1 MSKMSRMLSGKML
14 LVLLMGFVSGLP
26 LFLVGSTLQAWM
38 KDAGVDL
45 TVIGLF
51 SLVGLPYTLKFLWA
65 PLMDRYTVLPGLG
78 RRRSWMLLSQIL
90 LGVSIV
96 ALGLSDPQGA
106 PAVVAFLAVC
116 VAFFSASQ
124 DIVLDA
130 WRREALSDDE
140 LGLGSST
147 FVTGYLIS
155 MRLVA
160 GALAL
165 ILADHMPWNR
175 VYLIMGALVTVGIA
189 TTLVA
194 REPEVSTAPPRTLK
208 ESVVEPFVDFFSKS
222 GAWILLA
229 FILLY
234 KIGDNMAS
242 AMTMP
247 FYLELG
253 FTKTDIAAVTKIF
266 GWIAT
271 TVGGLVGGA
280 IILKIKIKPALFWF
294 GILQAISTLAFAALA
309 IVGKSQAVL
318 TAVIA
323 FENLTAGMGTAAFV
337 AFMATLTNK
346 KFTATQ
352 YALLTSLMGVPRV
365 IAAAPTGFLAKEL
378 GWTGFFVACTLIALP
393 GMLLLK
399 PIFRLEDKT
408 A

>member
-1 MSKMSRMLSGKML
+1 MLSGKML